1 MKRIGCILLI
11 STIILTGCKT
21 GNKNKN
27 DKENKTAVENRF
39 EKKNENIE
47 NVKKESSGQ
56 ISFGYLNEKKDVYEY
71 NGKDV
76 EIPFYLENQGNKN
89 ESVATIGLLLF
100 VDGNIQDYRI
110 EANGKIQ
117 TMQKITLKPKER
129 KEFKLIFKPVSGKK
143 GDKVGVIPATIWN
156 PDSLP
161 NEKNPSWGN
170 NQQLSA
176 NVPLEIKMKSNG
188 TNQLK
193 ATKKHVKVSDI
204 PEESLNDSKNT
215 YVSDEYDSLDT
226 SVNFEMESSVKDK
239 QILYGKNRKVPIT
252 LKLYGGASVNEKITI
267 FINNKPVKI
276 DKKDYIKVKTQK
288 GKMIT
293 VTANL
298 DLSGYDR
305 INSIYAIV
313 MTSGGDYKIQDISK
327 TDSLLLIN
335 K

>member
-1 MKRIGCILLI
+1 MCPLFTEKGVYMKRIIYMLLVLAI
-11 STIILTGCKT
+11 MTTGCGT
-21 GNKNKN
+21 GNKTRV
-27 DKENKTAVENRF
+27 ENKF
-39 EKKNENIE
+39 EKKDENIE

-193 ATKKHVKVSDI
+193 ATKKHV
-204 PEESLNDSKNT
+204 N
-215 YVSDEYDSLDT
+215 
-226 SVNFEMESSVKDK
+226 
-239 QILYGKNRKVPIT
+239 Q
-252 LKLYGGASVNEKITI
+252 
-267 FINNKPVKI
+267 
-276 DKKDYIKVKTQK
+276 KKF
-288 GKMIT
+288 
-293 VTANL
+293 
-298 DLSGYDR
+298 
-305 INSIYAIV
+305 
-313 MTSGGDYKIQDISK
+313 
-327 TDSLLLIN
+327 
-335 K
+335 

>member
-1 MKRIGCILLI
+1 M
-11 STIILTGCKT
+11 
-21 GNKNKN
+21 
-27 DKENKTAVENRF
+27 
-39 EKKNENIE
+39 
-47 NVKKESSGQ
+47 
-56 ISFGYLNEKKDVYEY
+56 
-71 NGKDV
+71 
-76 EIPFYLENQGNKN
+76 
-89 ESVATIGLLLF
+89 F
-100 VDGNIQDYRI
+100 VDGNVQDYRI

-143 GDKVGVIPATIWN
+143 GEKVGVIPATIWN

-161 NEKNPSWGN
+161 KEKNPSWGN

-176 NVPLEIKMKSNG
+176 NVPLEIKMKCNG

-193 ATKKHVKVSDI
+193 ATKKHIKVSDI
-204 PEESLNDSKNT
+204 PEEILNDWKNT
-215 YVSDEYDSLDT
+215 YVSDEYDSLDS

-239 QILYGKNRKVPIT
+239 QILYTKDRKVPIT

-267 FINNKPVKI
+267 FINNSTVKI
-276 DKKDYIKVKTQK
+276 DKKDYIKVKTKK

-298 DLSGYDR
+298 DFSGYDR

-313 MTSGGDYKIQDISK
+313 MTSGGDYKIQDIYK

>member
-11 STIILTGCKT
+11 LTIILTGCKT

-39 EKKNENIE
+39 EKKNESNEDII
-47 NVKKESSGQ
+47 KEPSGQ

-71 NGKDV
+71 DGKDV

-89 ESVATIGLLLF
+89 EGVATIGLLLF
-100 VDGNIQDYRI
+100 VDGNVQDYKI

-143 GDKVGVIPATIWN
+143 GEKVGVIPATIWN

-161 NEKNPSWGN
+161 KEKNPSWGN

-176 NVPLEIKMKSNG
+176 NVPLEIKMKCSG

-193 ATKKHVKVSDI
+193 TTKKHVKVSNI
-204 PEESLNDSKNT
+204 PEEILNDWKNT
-215 YVSDEYDSLDT
+215 YVSDEYDSLDE

-239 QILYGKNRKVPIT
+239 DILYGKNGKVPIT
-252 LKLYGGASVNEKITI
+252 LKLYGGKNVNEKITI

-276 DKKDYIKVKTQK
+276 DKKDYIKVKAKK

-313 MTSGGDYKIQDISK
+313 MTSGGDYKIQDIYK

>member
-1 MKRIGCILLI
+1 MKRIMYMLLI
-11 STIILTGCKT
+11 LMIMLTGCGT

-27 DKENKTAVENRF
+27 DKATVENKF
-39 EKKNENIE
+39 EKKDENNEDAI
-47 NVKKESSGQ
+47 KGSSGQ
-56 ISFGYLNEKKDVYEY
+56 ISYGYLDEKKDVYEY
-71 NGKDV
+71 DGKDV

-89 ESVATIGLLLF
+89 EGAATIGVLLF
-100 VDGNIQDYRI
+100 VDGNVQDYKI

-129 KEFKLIFKPVSGKK
+129 KEFKLIFTPVSGKK
-143 GDKVGVIPATIWN
+143 GEKVGVIAATIWN
-156 PDSLP
+156 PDALP
-161 NEKNPSWGN
+161 KEKNPIWGN
-170 NQQLSA
+170 IQQIGVSI
-176 NVPLEIKMKSNG
+176 PLEIKMECNG

-193 ATKKHVKVSDI
+193 ATKKHVKVSNI
-204 PEESLNDSKNT
+204 PEEILNDWKNT
-215 YVSDEYDSLDT
+215 YVSDEYDSLDS

-239 QILYGKNRKVPIT
+239 QILYGKDRKVPIT

-267 FINNKPVKI
+267 FINNSPVKI

-288 GKMIT
+288 GKMIK
-293 VTANL
+293 VTTNL

-313 MTSGGDYKIQDISK
+313 MTSGGDYKIQDIYK

>member
-1 MKRIGCILLI
+1 M
-11 STIILTGCKT
+11 
-21 GNKNKN
+21 
-27 DKENKTAVENRF
+27 
-39 EKKNENIE
+39 
-47 NVKKESSGQ
+47 
-56 ISFGYLNEKKDVYEY
+56 
-71 NGKDV
+71 
-76 EIPFYLENQGNKN
+76 
-89 ESVATIGLLLF
+89 F

-204 PEESLNDSKNT
+204 PRKIKHKSVSINADVESIINLATTQNFVPVVD
-215 YVSDEYDSLDT
+215 DE
-226 SVNFEMESSVKDK
+226 
-239 QILYGKNRKVPIT
+239 G
-252 LKLYGGASVNEKITI
+252 I
-267 FINNKPVKI
+267 FIGIIKRSDIINYCYNLIRKSSKI
-276 DKKDYIKVKTQK
+276 
-288 GKMIT
+288 
-293 VTANL
+293 N
-298 DLSGYDR
+298 
-305 INSIYAIV
+305 
-313 MTSGGDYKIQDISK
+313 
-327 TDSLLLIN
+327 
-335 K
+335 

>member
-11 STIILTGCKT
+11 LTIILTGCKT

-39 EKKNENIE
+39 EKKNESNEDII
-47 NVKKESSGQ
+47 KESSGQ
-56 ISFGYLNEKKDVYEY
+56 ISFGYLDEKKDIYEY
-71 NGKDV
+71 DGKDV

-89 ESVATIGLLLF
+89 EGVATIGLLLF
-100 VDGNIQDYRI
+100 VDGNVQDYKI

-129 KEFKLIFKPVSGKK
+129 KEFKLIFTPVTGKK
-143 GDKVGVIPATIWN
+143 GEKVGVIPATIWN

-161 NEKNPSWGN
+161 KEKNPSWGN

-176 NVPLEIKMKSNG
+176 NIPLEIKMKCNG

-204 PEESLNDSKNT
+204 PEEILNDWKNT

-239 QILYGKNRKVPIT
+239 QIYM
-252 LKLYGGASVNEKITI
+252 EKIER
-267 FINNKPVKI
+267 F
-276 DKKDYIKVKTQK
+276 Q
-288 GKMIT
+288 
-293 VTANL
+293 
-298 DLSGYDR
+298 
-305 INSIYAIV
+305 
-313 MTSGGDYKIQDISK
+313 
-327 TDSLLLIN
+327 SL
-335 K
+335 

>member
-1 MKRIGCILLI
+1 MCPLFTEKGVYMKRIIYMLLVLAI
-11 STIILTGCKT
+11 MTTGCGT
-21 GNKNKN
+21 GNKTRV
-27 DKENKTAVENRF
+27 ENKF
-39 EKKNENIE
+39 EKKDENIE

-204 PEESLNDSKNT
+204 PEEILNDWKN
-215 YVSDEYDSLDT
+215 T